1 MNSSKRLVTFLI
13 CIIIGPLLSFFLTS
27 FWFAGGGTF
36 WKQIDYFPYP
46 VEKILTLQ
54 PYGNEF
60 WVTTTDNDIY
70 HVLYPCEG
78 TDTCWQKDD
87 AVPDVV
93 PSDNYVVSDNKCVT
107 DYFIYPLLRHKITA
121 CVTSTEFAETPRGAS
136 VNSVTNPWRVSLA
149 LTDDNT
155 LWIWQKP
162 WNFPNR
168 VLGYKVFFTF
178 IGLSLG
184 WIVDTVLERKI
195 Q

>member
-1 MNSSKRLVTFLI
+1 MESSKRLVTFLC
-13 CIIIGPLLSFFLTS
+13 CITIGPLLGFLLTS

-46 VEKILTLQ
+46 VETILTLQ

-70 HVLYPCEG
+70 HVLYPCLG
-78 TDTCWQKDD
+78 TEACWQKDD
-87 AVPDVV
+87 IIPDVV
-93 PSDNYVVSDNKCVT
+93 PSDKYIVSDGKCTT
-107 DYFIYPLLRHKITA
+107 DYFIYPLFRGIKT
-121 CVTSTEFAETPRGAS
+121 CVTSTEFAETPQTAS

-162 WNFPNR
+162 WNFPDR
-168 VLGYKVFFTF
+168 VLAYKVFFTF
-178 IGLSLG
+178 LGLLMG
-184 WIVDTVLERKI
+184 WIVDSLLTRRIK
-195 Q
+195 